1 MKQTSKLTLELL
13 TAVLGEPDKQSG
25 DEYLWQCPLC
35 KDTGRDNLKF
45 NAVKCVLWCFANE
58 SHAPQILKEIQK
70 NNKGISLTSANSNN
84 NVDRYKYIF
93 TKQKQIEFK
102 VYMQD
107 CNEKLL
113 SSELRLRLLLKR
125 RGLTA
130 VTVGKVKLGIDENR
144 NRWVIP
150 TFNYSTEHSNIIL
163 GFEYR
168 PLNWDKSGINR
179 EKGTPTGLAMINSY
193 KPTTEVLV
201 VVEGYFDG
209 YALHQHLRE
218 QKQLKYYHIVTPSNG
233 IQSLLKHISQVDFSK
248 YKRFYLYVDNDEAGN
263 KVAGEILKQ
272 YPKFKRIITDCD
284 CKDFNEHYLKC
295 IKKEMVK
302 PYSIIAKLRK

>member
-1 MKQTSKLTLELL
+1 MKQRVLTLELL
-13 TAVLGEPDKQSG
+13 TAILGEPEKHSG
-25 DEYLWQCPLC
+25 EEYLWQCPLC
-35 KDTGRDNLKF
+35 NDTGRDNLKF
-45 NAVKCVLWCFANE
+45 NAEKGILWCFADN
-58 SHAPQILKEIQK
+58 SHAPQILKEILK
-70 NNKGISLTSANSNN
+70 SNKGICLTTTDTDNN
-84 NVDRYKYIF
+84 ADRYKRIF
-93 TKQKQIEFK
+93 TKHKQIEFK
-102 VYMQD
+102 IYMQD

-113 SSELRLRLLLKR
+113 ASELRLRSLLKR

-150 TFNYSTEHSNIIL
+150 TFKYSTEHSNTIL

-193 KPTTEVLV
+193 KQTTEVLA

-233 IQSLLKHISQVDFSK
+233 IQSLLKYISQVDFSK

-263 KVAGEILKQ
+263 KVADEILKQ
-272 YPKFKRIITDCD
+272 YPMFKRVVTDCG
-284 CKDFNEHYLKC
+284 CKDFNEHYMKC
-295 IKKEMVK
+295 IKGKGSLV
-302 PYSIIAKLRK
+302 